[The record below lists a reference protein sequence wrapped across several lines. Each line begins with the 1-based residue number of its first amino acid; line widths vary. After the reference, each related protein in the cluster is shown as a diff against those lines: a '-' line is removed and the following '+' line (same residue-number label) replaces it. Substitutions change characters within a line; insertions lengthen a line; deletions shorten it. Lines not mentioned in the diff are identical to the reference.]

1 MAVNSRWWT
10 KETVAVVTGANK
22 GIGFEIVRQFAENVL
37 TVILTARDANR
48 GLSAVKTLHDQG
60 FNNVVFHELDI
71 QKPHSVS
78 DFGRWMKDNYG
89 GLDILVNNAA
99 IYGMFRDNEVVMQA
113 LQVPGVYD
121 HIIDTLNNPIFA
133 KAHKTNYELSKNCIE
148 INYYGTKRITE
159 ELLPLLRPEGRI
171 VNVSSEAGLLR
182 VNNAAIYGMMRDYE
196 AMMQALQVSGVYDH
210 IFNNPIFAKAHK
222 TSYELSKNCIEINY
236 YGTKRIT
243 EELLPL
249 LRPEG
254 RIVNVSS
261 EAGLLR
267 VNNAAIYGM
276 MRDYEAMMQALRV
289 SGVYDHIFNNPVFAK
304 AHKTSYELS
313 KNCIE
318 INYYGTKRI
327 TEELLPLLRPEGRI
341 VNVSSEAG
349 LLRFLKNDSLR
360 RQLSDVSNIT
370 EEFIDNMVETFL
382 EDIKK
387 GEVEGKGVVQ
397 TDMSENRG
405 SLTVSQGAES
415 SVMVALLPPGGPSG
429 QFYFLKE
436 RHEF

>member
-182 VNNAAIYGMMRDYE
+182 
-196 AMMQALQVSGVYDH
+196 
-210 IFNNPIFAKAHK
+210 
-222 TSYELSKNCIEINY
+222 
-236 YGTKRIT
+236 
-243 EELLPL
+243 
-249 LRPEG
+249 
-254 RIVNVSS
+254 
-261 EAGLLR
+261 
-267 VNNAAIYGM
+267 
-276 MRDYEAMMQALRV
+276 
-289 SGVYDHIFNNPVFAK
+289 
-304 AHKTSYELS
+304 
-313 KNCIE
+313 
-318 INYYGTKRI
+318 
-327 TEELLPLLRPEGRI
+327 
-341 VNVSSEAG
+341 
-349 LLRFLKNDSLR
+349 FLKNDSLQ

-370 EEFIDNMVETFL
+370 EEFIDNMVEMFL
-382 EDIKK
+382 EDMKE
-387 GEVEGKGVVQ
+387 GELEGKGWPIFAAPYSLSKIASNAYARLLAEKLSNSEGGKRIYVNCVHPGVVQ
-397 TDMSENRG
+397 TDMSGNRG
-405 SLTVSQGAES
+405 NLTASQGAES

-429 QFYFLKE
+429 QFYFLKD